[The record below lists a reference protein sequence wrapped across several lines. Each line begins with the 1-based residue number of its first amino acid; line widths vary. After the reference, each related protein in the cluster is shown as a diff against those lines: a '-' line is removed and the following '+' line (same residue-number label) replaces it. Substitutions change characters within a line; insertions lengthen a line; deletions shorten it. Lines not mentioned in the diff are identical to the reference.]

1 MKSNSV
7 KIGKQFGNSILK
19 NLIEIKEVVSVTIVG
34 SFSENFNLNKI
45 GDLDIVIICKN
56 FNRKII
62 IDAKNKVRSLR
73 FNKKKIKI
81 NTSFGPIKFDP
92 KKYLTIHL
100 MIYDIKSH
108 IEHTLRSP
116 FTCYD
121 WERSNWYRGKKLSSI
136 FPVLNLQLRDFF
148 EARRSASEYLKDL
161 KRNKISYRDYVFKKK
176 KQL

>member
-1 MKSNSV
+1 MKSNNI
-7 KIGKQFGNSILK
+7 KTGKQFGNSILK
-19 NLIEIKEVVSVTIVG
+19 NLIEIEEIISATIVG

-45 GDLDIVIICKN
+45 GDLDVVIVCKN
-56 FNRKII
+56 VNKKII
-62 IDAKNKVRSLR
+62 KDAKNKVKFLK
-73 FNKKKIKI
+73 FKKKKIKI

-108 IEHTLRSP
+108 MEHTLRSP

-121 WERSNWYRGKKLSSI
+121 WERSNWYKGKKLSNI

-161 KRNKISYRDYVFKKK
+161 KKKRISYRDYVLKNF
-176 KQL
+176 